1 MVLVVCAGTDTDS
14 SGYNAQHNH
23 WLDCLQCEEE
33 MKIEIEMYKE
43 NEDGSADFHVNLDD
57 EAKEFLIR
65 YAIVACIKEGIESGK
80 LLTPT
85 EETE

>member
-1 MVLVVCAGTDTDS
+1 
-14 SGYNAQHNH
+14 
-23 WLDCLQCEEE
+23 
-33 MKIEIEMYKE
+33 MKFEIQMYKE
-43 NEDGSADFHVNLDD
+43 NEDGSADCSVNLDE

-65 YAIVACIKEGIESGK
+65 YAIVACIKEGIENGK